1 MTTRNSA
8 IDQLVETLCGQGCRA
23 VLVYIEALQAGQMR
37 QEFADLGTTQRELL
51 LHELQAIM
59 AVYNNRC
66 RL

>member
-8 IDQLVETLCGQGCRA
+8 IDQLVETLCEQGCRA
-23 VLVYIEALQAGQMR
+23 VLVHIEALQAGQTQ
-37 QEFADLGTTQRELL
+37 QEFADLSTTQRELL

-59 AVYNNRC
+59 AVYNNHC